1 MKIAPVLTNMVNF
14 KMKMVNNPIKVDSRI
29 KKENEWRSV
38 MLSHPVYDKP
48 VLVRYI
54 VIPSE
59 EKDFGT
65 FLSFN
70 HSKYEKGYVVALYTP
85 QGIWVTYSPY
95 ISSSQAFN
103 LSKSAFGTR
112 IVITDWK
119 EIE

>member
-1 MKIAPVLTNMVNF
+1 MKIVPVLTNMVNF
-14 KMKMVNNPIKVDSRI
+14 KTKVIDNPIKIDSRI

-54 VIPSE
+54 VISNE
-59 EKDFGT
+59 EKDFDT

-70 HSKYEKGYVVALYTP
+70 NSKYEKGYVVAVYTH
-85 QGIWVTYSPY
+85 QGVWVTYSPY

-112 IVITDWK
+112 VVITDWK
-119 EIE
+119 EID